1 MTTHANRPDDEPVDA
16 RDLLAAWALDA
27 VDDHERSVV
36 ERAIAADPELA
47 LEARGLRET
56 TALLAGSVAAAPPPA
71 VRADVLAIIAR
82 EAAKSDE
89 SHPTAPLPAHQAEA
103 AGAESAAV
111 APKPRRHGVARWQS
125 FALAAVV
132 AGALAVPTTLAIQND
147 QRATQVEQQM
157 SALESAMRQPGAQLV
172 QGEVDGG
179 GVAAAVLTDG
189 EAVFT
194 ASDLPD
200 PGDGLIYQLW
210 RQDGDHM
217 VSAGTLALDDGRVM
231 ATVSAEAE
239 VDVLAVSIEPE
250 GGSDS
255 PTTDPIIVLA
265 GI

>member
-1 MTTHANRPDDEPVDA
+1 MNAH
-16 RDLLAAWALDA
+16 DLLAAWALDA

-71 VRADVLAIIAR
+71 LRADVLAIIAR
-82 EAAKSDE
+82 EAPRSGE
-89 SHPTAPLPAHQAEA
+89 SHPTAPLPSHEVEDTNAHPAF
-103 AGAESAAV
+103 V
-111 APKPRRHGVARWQS
+111 TPKPRRHGVARWQS

-172 QGEVDGG
+172 QGDVAGG
-179 GVAAAVLTDG
+179 GIAAAVLTDG

-200 PGDGLIYQLW
+200 PGDGLTYQLW

-217 VSAGTLALDDGRVM
+217 VSAGTLALNDGRVS
-231 ATVSAEAE
+231 ATVSAEVP

-250 GGSDS
+250 GGSDA
-255 PTTDPIIVLA
+255 PTTDPVIVLA

>member
-1 MTTHANRPDDEPVDA
+1 MTTHANHHDEPVDA

-47 LEARGLRET
+47 LEARGLLET

-71 VRADVLAIIAR
+71 LRADVLAIIAR
-82 EAAKSDE
+82 EAARSDE
-89 SHPTAPLPAHQAEA
+89 PHAGTPVAAHEVPSSDTPHALI
-103 AGAESAAV
+103 

-147 QRATQVEQQM
+147 QRASQVEQQM

-179 GVAAAVLTDG
+179 GAAAAVLTDG

-200 PGDGLIYQLW
+200 PGAGRTYQLW

-217 VSAGTLALDDGRVM
+217 VSAGVLALHDGRVTT
-231 ATVSAEAE
+231 TVSAEVP

-250 GGSDS
+250 GGSDA
-255 PTTDPIIVLA
+255 PTTDPVLVLA